1 MAGIKNYIHY
11 HNNMRVLNKITDENL
26 KEMIKQEVNLI
37 IDSVVADIVNAKVE
51 EALVNFVMP
60 KHTHNYEE
68 IENKPNIPSIEGL
81 ATKEELGNKVDKVEG
96 KVLIDAVEVERL
108 AKLEN
113 YDDTELNKA
122 LNELSAAVKGIEGSQ
137 GEVNLEGLATI
148 DYVNECLGKKKL
160 IYLTEAEYEALSEEE
175 KGRDGIVYNIITN
188 DML

>member
-11 HNNMRVLNKITDENL
+11 HNNMEVLNKITDERL
-26 KEMIKQEVNLI
+26 REMIKQEVNEI

-51 EALVNFVMP
+51 EALANFVMP

-68 IENKPNIPSIEGL
+68 IENKPNIPNIEGL
-81 ATKEELGNKVDKVEG
+81 ATKEELKNKVDKVEG

-113 YDDTELNKA
+113 YDDTNLNVA
-122 LNELSAAVKGIEGSQ
+122 LD
-137 GEVNLEGLATI
+137 NLTNAINKTQADVETLATKE
-148 DYVNECLGKKKL
+148 YVNDKLGGKEL

-175 KGRDGIVYNIITN
+175 KGRDGVVYNIITN

>member
-11 HNNMRVLNKITDENL
+11 HNNMEVLNKITDERL
-26 KEMIKQEVNLI
+26 REMIKQEVNEI

-51 EALVNFVMP
+51 EALANFVMP

-68 IENKPNIPSIEGL
+68 IENKPNIPNIEGL
-81 ATKEELGNKVDKVEG
+81 ATKGELKNKVDKVEG

-113 YDDTELNKA
+113 YDDTNLNVA
-122 LNELSAAVKGIEGSQ
+122 LD
-137 GEVNLEGLATI
+137 NLTNAINKTQADVETLATKE
-148 DYVNECLGKKKL
+148 YVNDKLGGKEL

-175 KGRDGIVYNIITN
+175 KGRDGVVYNIITN

>member
-11 HNNMRVLNKITDENL
+11 HNNMGVLNKITDESL

-51 EALVNFVMP
+51 EALANFVMP

-68 IENKPNIPSIEGL
+68 IENKPNIPNIEGL

-113 YDDTELNKA
+113 YDDTNLNIA
-122 LNELSAAVKGIEGSQ
+122 LD
-137 GEVNLEGLATI
+137 NLTNAINKTQADVETLATKE
-148 DYVNECLGKKKL
+148 YVDDNLGGKKL
-160 IYLTEAEYEALSEEE
+160 IYLTEAEYNALPEEE
-175 KGRDGIVYNIITN
+175 KNLDNIVYNII
-188 DML
+188 MG

>member
-11 HNNMRVLNKITDENL
+11 HNNMGVLNKITDESV
-26 KEMIKQEVNLI
+26 KEMIKQEVNAI

-51 EALVNFVMP
+51 EALANFVMP

-108 AKLEN
+108 ARLEN
-113 YDDTELNKA
+113 YDDTNLNVA
-122 LNELSAAVKGIEGSQ
+122 LDNWTNAINKTQADVET
-137 GEVNLEGLATI
+137 LATKE
-148 DYVNECLGKKKL
+148 YVNDKLGGKEL

-175 KGRDGIVYNIITN
+175 KGRDGVVYNIITN

>member
-11 HNNMRVLNKITDENL
+11 HNNMEVLNKITDESL
-26 KEMIKQEVNLI
+26 REMIKLEVNLI

-51 EALVNFVMP
+51 EALANFVMP

-68 IENKPNIPSIEGL
+68 IENKSNIPSIEGL

-113 YDDTELNKA
+113 YDDSNLNIA
-122 LNELSAAVKGIEGSQ
+122 LD
-137 GEVNLEGLATI
+137 NLTNAINKTQADVETLATKE
-148 DYVNECLGKKKL
+148 YVNDNLGGKKL
-160 IYLTEAEYEALSEEE
+160 IYLTEAKYDALPEEE
-175 KGRDGIVYNIITN
+175 KNLDNVVYNII
-188 DML
+188 ME

>member
-11 HNNMRVLNKITDENL
+11 HNNMEILNKITDESL
-26 KEMIKQEVNLI
+26 REMIKLEVNLI
-37 IDSVVADIVNAKVE
+37 IDSVVTDIVNAKVE
-51 EALVNFVMP
+51 EALANFVMP
-60 KHTHNYEE
+60 KHTHSYEE

-113 YDDTELNKA
+113 YDDTNLNIA
-122 LNELSAAVKGIEGSQ
+122 LDNLTNAINKTQADVKT
-137 GEVNLEGLATI
+137 LATKE
-148 DYVNECLGKKKL
+148 YVNDKLGGKEL

-175 KGRDGIVYNIITN
+175 KGRDGVVYNIITN

>member
-1 MAGIKNYIHY
+1 MAIKNYIHY
-11 HNNMRVLNKITDENL
+11 HNNIEVLDKITNESL

-51 EALVNFVMP
+51 EALANFVMP

-108 AKLEN
+108 ARLEN
-113 YDDTELNKA
+113 YDDTNLNIA
-122 LNELSAAVKGIEGSQ
+122 LDNLTNAINKTQADIET
-137 GEVNLEGLATI
+137 LATKE
-148 DYVNECLGKKKL
+148 YVNDSLGEKKL
-160 IYLTEAEYEALSEEE
+160 IYLTEAEYNALPEEE
-175 KGRDGIVYNIITN
+175 KNLDNMVYNIITN